1 MTTKKK
7 DDRRNCKNGHKDG
20 NKCDGCGR
28 CNCGG
33 HHEDGDGCGRCN
45 AEKSEAMRF
54 GYMMKV
60 LSLATNDS
68 FIINA
73 EWTDD
78 EDIDHM
84 IIEFAF
90 LLAACESIPPDNLG
104 CSVMGHGDGVGAA
117 YITLEGNH
125 PPLCEIKDKIL
136 GWLSENG
143 PHLGVKYYTYTLE

>member
-7 DDRRNCKNGHKDG
+7 GNHCNNESCRNKDG
-20 NKCDGCGR
+20 NKCDG

-33 HHEDGDGCGRCN
+33 HHEDGNKCDGCN

-84 IIEFAF
+84 IVEFAF
-90 LLAACESIPPDNLG
+90 LLAACESIPPYNLG
-104 CSVMGHGDGVGAA
+104 CSVMGHGDAVGAA

-125 PPLCEIKDKIL
+125 PPLPELKDKIL

-143 PHLGVKYYTYTLE
+143 PHLGVKYHTYTLE